1 MKKEILVL
9 LVISIFLLNLQLVLS
24 LGISPAIQ
32 YVDFQPG
39 LELEYSFKVYAGS
52 EQSIELYSEG
62 EFSELVKFDKKEL
75 NGGGGFNIKIK
86 LPQEIEIPGKH
97 TLLIGA
103 REKVDAEA
111 GAIGTSVVVRAPIFI
126 QVPYPGKYA
135 EISLLIHNANVG
147 EPIKFEVSVASMGKE
162 PILATTNIEIYS
174 EKKKIETLDLGT
186 KLIENQKSD
195 KFIKFLNTSNYKP
208 GDYNATAI
216 VDYQAAIAK
225 KSSGFRIGELFVDMT
240 NYTNEIIK
248 GGIKPFEI
256 NIESLWNDPIENVY
270 GEIYIIK
277 NNMSIISFLTPSVS
291 LSGWEK
297 KTLNGY
303 VNTDTLEL
311 GEYDLDI
318 NINYEGK
325 KTMNKGK
332 LTIKTKQKYRAYYI
346 IGSILTVLIVLIIL
360 IFIYFKFIKRIIK
373 KSLHLK
379 RRKHN

>member
-39 LELEYSFKVYAGS
+39 LELEYSFKVYANSG
-52 EQSIELYSEG
+52 QTIEMYSDG
-62 EFSELVKFDKKEL
+62 EFSELVKFDKTEL
-75 NGGGGFNIKIK
+75 NGGGGFNVKIK

-97 TLLIGA
+97 VLLIGA
-103 REKVDAEA
+103 REKIDAES
-111 GAIGTSVVVRAPIFI
+111 GAIGTSVAVRAPIVI

-135 EISLLIHNANVG
+135 EISLSTHNANVG
-147 EPIKFEVSVASMGKE
+147 EPVKFEVSVASMGKE

-174 EKKKIETLDLGT
+174 EKKKIETLDLGA

-195 KFIKFLNTSNYKP
+195 KFIKILNTSNYKS

-216 VDYQAAIAK
+216 VDYQEAIAK
-225 KSSGFRIGELFVDMT
+225 KSSVFRIGQLFVNMT

-270 GEIYIIK
+270 GEVYILKDNK
-277 NNMSIISFLTPSVS
+277 NITDFLTPSIN
-291 LSGWEK
+291 LGGWEK

-303 VNTDTLEL
+303 VDTDVLEL
-311 GEYDLDI
+311 GEYDLNI

-325 KTMNKGK
+325 ETMNKGK
-332 LTIKTKQKYRAYYI
+332 LTIKMKQKYWIYCI
-346 IGSILTVLIVLIIL
+346 IGGILIVLIIL
-360 IFIYFKFIKRIIK
+360 IALYFKFIKTIFK
-373 KSLHLK
+373 KMK
-379 RRKHN
+379 KFPFFKMR

>member
-9 LVISIFLLNLQLVLS
+9 IVISIFLLNLQLVLP

-32 YVDFQPG
+32 RVDFQPG
-39 LELEYSFKVYAGS
+39 LELEYSFKVYADPG
-52 EQSIELYSEG
+52 QIIEVYSDG
-62 EFSELVKFDKKEL
+62 EFSDLVKFDKKEL

-103 REKVDAEA
+103 REKVDVES
-111 GAIGTSVVVRAPIFI
+111 GAIGTSVVVRAPIII

-135 EISLLIHNANVG
+135 EISFSTHNANVG
-147 EPIKFEVSVASMGKE
+147 EPVKFEVTVASMGKE
-162 PILATTNIEIYS
+162 PIFAITNIDIYS
-174 EKKKIETLDLGT
+174 EKKKIETLDLGA
-186 KLIENQKSD
+186 KIIENQKSD
-195 KFIKFLNTSNYKP
+195 KFIKILNTSDYKP

-225 KSSGFRIGELFVDMT
+225 TSSVLRIGQLFVNMT

-256 NIESLWNDPIENVY
+256 NVESLWNDPIENVY
-270 GEIYIIK
+270 GEVSVLK
-277 NNMSIISFLTPSVS
+277 DNLSITNFLTPSVI
-291 LSGWEK
+291 LLGWEK

-303 VNTDTLEL
+303 VDTNVLEI

-318 NINYEGK
+318 NISYGGK
-325 KTMNKGK
+325 ETMNKGK
-332 LTIKTKQKYRAYYI
+332 LTIEMKQKYLVYYI
-346 IGSILTVLIVLIIL
+346 MGGILISLILLIVL
-360 IFIYFKFIKRIIK
+360 YFKFRKSIFNKNGKPKKRKIQ
-373 KSLHLK
+373 
-379 RRKHN
+379 